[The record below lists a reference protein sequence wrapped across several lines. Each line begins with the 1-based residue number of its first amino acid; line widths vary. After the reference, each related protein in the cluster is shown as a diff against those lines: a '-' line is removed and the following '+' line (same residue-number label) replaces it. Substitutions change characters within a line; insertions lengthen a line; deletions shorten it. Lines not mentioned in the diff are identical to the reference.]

1 MKHISILTSILL
13 LLFTTVYGQQIP
25 QGMQYQAVAR
35 DLQGKILPNQDIT
48 LKINL
53 VNDART
59 PNVYYSEVHTAK
71 TNSLGLFT
79 LVIGAGKEETGKF
92 ANVPW
97 STQDIWMQVAIKDKG
112 KSEFATISSSKLLA
126 VPYAFHAATAAQLTE
141 GAMAVAGAAAPGV
154 PAQVWS
160 LFGNSNSDPEKDKI
174 GTTDYVDLVFVTN
187 NTERLRIDKDGNI
200 TLKRSLSVGANLN
213 VDSSVNLNING
224 GSTVN
229 NGPFTVGTA
238 LRRSP
243 TKLFGT
249 LTVDLE
255 TNLNSSLTVNNVSPT
270 ILTGTLRVDK
280 DAAFKEK
287 VLLDNP
293 NHNSTSPSTG
303 ALVVNGGVGIGKNL
317 NVGATST
324 FGGIASFLDQN
335 ESVSTTTGSVIVAG
349 GLGVGKR
356 LNVGGAGFFE
366 KTLGVIGATTLGN
379 TLDVTGATT
388 LKNTLDVTGATT
400 LKNTL
405 GVTGATT
412 LSSTLDVAGASL
424 INNTLGVSGITS
436 ITNATGSTSP
446 GTGALVVTGGLGVGE
461 NVNIAGSLTSGGATT
476 INNTLAANGQVTIT
490 ANPGGSQSSYNAY
503 PLRVQGANQGM
514 AIKVNGSRTA
524 ANNFITFWDDFG
536 MQGRIEGQT
545 LDELHDDDDYK
556 SELASRV
563 YDVTSSS
570 IDLLFATN
578 DLAAAITDEIAAAA
592 SANACAGLGVV
603 ACPPIASLIAGGAVN
618 VALATA
624 QELVVI
630 ADVAFASVNLAQF
643 IERKEAAVGVS
654 YQSSA
659 GDYAEYLMRE
669 RTGERISPGDIVG
682 VKGGKVSKNTD
693 GAEKVMVVS
702 HKPIVLGNVPQ
713 NGRVEDFEKIAFMG
727 QVPVKVFGRVNLGDY
742 IIANG
747 ANSGA
752 GIAVAPAKLQAKDVK
767 NIVGI
772 AWSTATQ
779 GFQFSMVNVAVGLN
793 VNDNQKLI
801 DEQNTEISF
810 LRNELSGINNQLAKL
825 LPGFKSS
832 AIVTAETPAYPNP
845 ATFAATEKQE
855 TREVAVAAPAGN
867 PNITYTEMTKQDL
880 INAFELAEKTAIAN
894 GTDMNKNVFWSKY
907 KNDASY
913 RDFTLNRVMTKY
925 REALNR
931 QKALDGK
938 LK

>member
-1 MKHISILTSILL
+1 M
-13 LLFTTVYGQQIP
+13 LFTAVYAQHIP

-35 DLQGKILPNQDIT
+35 DLQGKVLPNQEIMLRIT
-48 LKINL
+48 L
-53 VNDART
+53 VNDAKSPT
-59 PNVYYSEVHTAK
+59 VYFSEVHAAK

-79 LVIGAGKEETGKF
+79 LVIGGGQEETGKF
-92 ANVPW
+92 ADVPW
-97 STQDIWMQVAIKDKG
+97 STQDIWMQVGIKDKG
-112 KSEFATISSSKLLA
+112 KSDFATISSSKLLA
-126 VPYAFHAATAAQLTE
+126 VPYAFHAATAAQLSA
-141 GAMAVAGAAAPGV
+141 GAVAVAGSASPGV
-154 PAQVWS
+154 PAQVWT
-160 LFGNSNSDPEKDKI
+160 LFGNSNTNSQVDKF
-174 GTTDYVDLVFVTN
+174 GTTDYQDLVFVTN
-187 NTERLRIDKDGNI
+187 NIERLRIDKDGNI
-200 TLKRSLSVGANLN
+200 SLKRSLSVGANLN
-213 VDSSVNLNING
+213 VDSSVNLNITS
-224 GSTVN
+224 GSTIN
-229 NGPFTVGTA
+229 NGPFTVGTE

-255 TNLNSSLTVNNVSPT
+255 TNLNSSLTVNNTSPT
-270 ILTGTLRVDK
+270 VLTGTLRVDK
-280 DAAFKEK
+280 DATFNEK
-287 VLLDNP
+287 VLLTNP

-303 ALVVNGGVGIGKNL
+303 ALVVNGGAGIGKNL
-317 NVGATST
+317 NVGGTST
-324 FGGIASFLDQN
+324 FGGIASFLDQT
-335 ESVSTTTGSVIVAG
+335 ESVSATTGAVIVTG
-349 GLGVGKR
+349 GVGIGKR
-356 LNVGGAGFFE
+356 LHVGGPGFFE
-366 KTLGVIGATTLGN
+366 KTLGVVGATTLGN

-388 LKNTLDVTGATT
+388 LKNVLDVTGATT
-400 LKNTL
+400 LNNTLDVTGATQLKSTL

-424 INNTLGVSGITS
+424 INNTLGVTGITS
-436 ITNATGSTSP
+436 ITNATSSTSP
-446 GTGALVVTGGLGVGE
+446 TTGALVVTGGLGVGE
-461 NVNIAGSLTSGGATT
+461 NVNVGGSLTTAGATT

-490 ANPGGSQSSYNAY
+490 ANPGGGQSSYNAY
-503 PLRVQGANQGM
+503 PLRVQGSNQGM
-514 AIKVNGSRTA
+514 AIKINGSRTA
-524 ANNFITFWDDFG
+524 ANNFITFWDDHG

-545 LDELHDDDDYK
+545 MDELKNDDDYK
-556 SELASRV
+556 SELASRI

-578 DLAAAITDEIAAAA
+578 DLASAITDEIAAAA
-592 SANACAGLGVV
+592 SANACAGLGIV

-643 IERKEAAVGVS
+643 IKSKEASVGVS

-669 RTGERISPGDIVG
+669 RTGERIGPGDIVG
-682 VKGGKVSKNTD
+682 VKGGKISKNTE
-693 GAEKVMVVS
+693 GAEKIMVVS

-713 NGRVEDFEKIAFMG
+713 NGRVEDFEKVAFMG
-727 QVPVKVFGRVNLGDY
+727 QVPVKVFGKVNLGDY

-747 ANSGA
+747 ANSGG
-752 GIAVAPAKLQAKDVK
+752 GIAVAPSKIQAKDIK

-779 GFQFSMVNVAVGLN
+779 GFRFNMINVAVGLN

-801 DEQNTEISF
+801 DEQNKEISF
-810 LRNELSGINNQLAKL
+810 LRNELSGINSQLAKL
-825 LPGFKSS
+825 LPGFKTS
-832 AIVTAETPAYPNP
+832 AIVATETPAYPTP
-845 ATFAATEKQE
+845 VATATEKQVS
-855 TREVAVAAPAGN
+855 RELPAIAPAGN

-894 GTDMNKNVFWSKY
+894 GTDMNTNVFWK
-907 KNDASY
+907 KFKGDASY

-931 QKALDGK
+931 QKAMDGK